1 MSLRNRCILG
11 IVVFLGV
18 LTAAAAARADTLQKL
33 SFEQL
38 VAAAD
43 LIVKGRVQEV
53 NSRPSRKP
61 RATITAVTVSVEQ
74 QFKGSKS
81 SVVTVAQSG
90 GAAGDVAL
98 GVPGNPEFFTG
109 EDVILFLK
117 RQRDGG
123 FKVVGGKQGKFSAR
137 VEPSNGKAT
146 VEDFA
151 HRSEAL
157 DTFLERLANLAKTN

>member
-1 MSLRNRCILG
+1 MSLRNRCVSG
-11 IVVFLGV
+11 IVVFLGL
-18 LTAAAAARADTLQKL
+18 LTAAVVAHAGTLEKL
-33 SFEQL
+33 SLEQL
-38 VAAAD
+38 VAGAD

-53 NSRPSRKP
+53 NSRQSRKQRSP
-61 RATITAVTVSVEQ
+61 LTAVTVSVEQ

-81 SVVTVAQSG
+81 SVVTIEQPG

-98 GVPGNPEFFTG
+98 GVPGIPEFFTG

-123 FKVVGGKQGKFSAR
+123 FRVVGGKQGKFSAR
-137 VEPSNGKAT
+137 VEPSIGKPV

-157 DTFLERLANLAKTN
+157 DAFLERLANVAKTN